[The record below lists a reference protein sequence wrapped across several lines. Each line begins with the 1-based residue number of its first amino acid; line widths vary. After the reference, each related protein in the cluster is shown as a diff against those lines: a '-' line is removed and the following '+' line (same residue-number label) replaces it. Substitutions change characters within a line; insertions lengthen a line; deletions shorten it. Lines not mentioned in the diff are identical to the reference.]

1 MTKETITLSQREL
14 DRVWMMEAVIAK
26 RLRQREAALQLGRSV
41 RRVCIPM
48 PPKQKSM
55 TWAFHTV

>member
-26 RLRQREAALQLGRSV
+26 RLRQREAALTEPPLERS
-41 RRVCIPM
+41 R
-48 PPKQKSM
+48 
-55 TWAFHTV
+55 FHATG